1 MIIKRKPLKFTSRVG
16 IVFENPVIRRKD
28 GRKEAGHFPS
38 LAQKSLREKFV
49 GWDDGGGG
57 GS

>member
-16 IVFENPVIRRKD
+16 IVFENPVIRRKE
-28 GRKEAGHFPS
+28 GSRPLS
-38 LAQKSLREKFV
+38 KFGTEISEGKV
-49 GWDDGGGG
+49 RWDDGGGG